1 MAHSVDDRI
10 SIVYIGNLPDMI
22 RILTDSKKFM
32 IKAVVC
38 ESKKRTLELED
49 VAQKA
54 NLSLFDVKNKAELE
68 SVLIKENISVA
79 VMYDFGIIIPQ
90 TVIEQINIF
99 NFHPGSLRTNRG
111 SSPLN
116 WAVLLGERRRKCP
129 CIKFQQKLIWGNWY
143 RHLSAIWNIKI
154 HPELSERNLNSV
166 FRIC

>member
-1 MAHSVDDRI
+1 MKR
-10 SIVYIGNLPDMI
+10 NLQ
-22 RILTDSKKFM
+22 ILTDSKKFM

-99 NFHPGSLRTNRG
+99 NFHPGSLRT
-111 SSPLN
+111 
-116 WAVLLGERRRKCP
+116 
-129 CIKFQQKLIWGNWY
+129 
-143 RHLSAIWNIKI
+143 
-154 HPELSERNLNSV
+154 
-166 FRIC
+166 